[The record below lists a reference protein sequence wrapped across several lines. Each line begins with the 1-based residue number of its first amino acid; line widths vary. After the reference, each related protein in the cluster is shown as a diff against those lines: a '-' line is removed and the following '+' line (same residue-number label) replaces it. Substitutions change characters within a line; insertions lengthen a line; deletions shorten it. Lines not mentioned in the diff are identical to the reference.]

1 MEDILEFLDAAN
13 NWASIPLGL
22 AILLLLTAGSGL
34 WKPRWIRLI
43 WGFGFVVLALS
54 FYFGVSRHEWSEV
67 LFNGQ
72 LL

>member
-1 MEDILEFLDAAN
+1 MEALLEFLDAAN
-13 NWASIPLGL
+13 TWASVPLGL

-34 WKPRWIRLI
+34 WKPRGKRLV
-43 WGFGFVVLALS
+43 WGFGLIVLGLS
-54 FYFGVSRHEWSEV
+54 FYFGVSRHEWGEV

>member
-1 MEDILEFLDAAN
+1 MEDLLEFLDAAA

-22 AILLLLTAGSGL
+22 AIALTVAVTAG
-34 WKPRWIRLI
+34 WWRPRR
-43 WGFGFVVLALS
+43 LALAWLVGLALV
-54 FYFGVSRHEWSEV
+54 GVSLYLGVARGEWGET